1 MQKLI
6 QRIFESLRAP
16 PPNAPPNLCFDFLE
30 VYAGSARMTDSFAL
44 KGFVAGPPIDIKRG
58 WDLTNKTLFFWL
70 MFMCLAGRIKVLW
83 LGPHAPSFSVARSP
97 KLRSKAMAIGFDLL
111 NWDVLVGNYH
121 MHVSLALW
129 IAQWSVGN
137 IGLLETPWNA
147 FSRALPFWVWAVS
160 LGGTEIHLTSVDLGP
175 LTVRT
180 LAFYPLM
187 SSCGSSRICSC
198 TTPHEPLVGAYTNMA
213 AVYPVPMCQLFADGV
228 HELLRSHQR
237 MHSTCQEGA
246 QVGFDTR
253 CPLELSHDIPP
264 LASHLVEIPGL
275 DDSKGN
281 GSSNLGDSR
290 LQPKFHLWSTQL
302 SESLP
307 WKVCRKYHFRRPA
320 HINVLESHV
329 RRSLLL
335 HVPMNMRV
343 VILQDSMV
351 VLGP

>member
-1 MQKLI
+1 
-6 QRIFESLRAP
+6 
-16 PPNAPPNLCFDFLE
+16 
-30 VYAGSARMTDSFAL
+30 MTDSFAL

-147 FSRALPFWVWAVS
+147 FSRALPFWVRAVS

-187 SSCGSSRICSC
+187 SSCGSS
-198 TTPHEPLVGAYTNMA
+198 HA
-213 AVYPVPMCQLFADGV
+213 FA
-228 HELLRSHQR
+228 R
-237 MHSTCQEGA
+237 A
-246 QVGFDTR
+246 
-253 CPLELSHDIPP
+253 P
-264 LASHLVEIPGL
+264 
-275 DDSKGN
+275 
-281 GSSNLGDSR
+281 R
-290 LQPKFHLWSTQL
+290 L
-302 SESLP
+302 
-307 WKVCRKYHFRRPA
+307 
-320 HINVLESHV
+320 
-329 RRSLLL
+329 
-335 HVPMNMRV
+335 MNR
-343 VILQDSMV
+343 L
-351 VLGP
+351 